1 MSSPLEHHD
10 SMSNSGD
17 GAVGRLS
24 PDDVENAVLAG
35 EKSDV
40 EVDGPS
46 DVPWTSDD
54 EAESGKSDDDDEGG
68 SDALAAL
75 EEEPGHDGLDYGAVD
90 NNGCDEDDAD
100 VDESP
105 QDSGISPVFEPVHPI
120 HDDLPINSAPDHED
134 ANPDNNRSR
143 NKAAKHSRGI
153 DRGIE
158 KRTGA
163 NEKPPSEKPSR
174 TRRKSMTTRE
184 GGSPPRD
191 GLFKKERDMIALN
204 MKKLRAIARK
214 APVQVRIWTE
224 PRKVKTPMDKYACA
238 EAEAVCSDI
247 FWAAIKDDL
256 IRLQHLVQMEGVS
269 VHTTMDPW
277 MFHQTPLHWA
287 AKGGA
292 AQAIEFLVGCG
303 ADVYKRDD
311 VRYWK
316 LEEWMALSDRR
327 MAAFRCRPLRPSF
340 GQMYSGRMS
349 CRRHLACWAGHTDA
363 AMALLRAGDLKD
375 LLITDYDA
383 NLNPLEWAG
392 VRQHTECLAALNK
405 VRVPCLLSTLTR
417 RSVCLVL

>member
-311 VRYWK
+311 NG
-316 LEEWMALSDRR
+316 SI
-327 MAAFRCRPLRPSF
+327 PL
-340 GQMYSGRMS
+340 
-349 CRRHLACWAGHTDA
+349 HLACWAGHTDA

>member
-311 VRYWK
+311 NG
-316 LEEWMALSDRR
+316 SI
-327 MAAFRCRPLRPSF
+327 PL
-340 GQMYSGRMS
+340 
-349 CRRHLACWAGHTDA
+349 HLACWAGHTDA

-375 LLITDYDA
+375 LLITDYDVSPA
-383 NLNPLEWAG
+383 EHPSW
-392 VRQHTECLAALNK
+392 C
-405 VRVPCLLSTLTR
+405 
-417 RSVCLVL
+417 